1 LLVAGCRSRF
11 APPTTLGAGKAQQ
24 MVPLDA
30 GEHTGLSP
38 IELMLGHPDPTSL
51 ATSEFRS
58 ALATAADSPDFYQ
71 GLQYG
76 PDAGIASLVEFLMAK
91 IGHEQGVAIGPDNIM
106 LVAGATHAVDLLAR
120 LYARPGG
127 VVLIEAPTYP
137 DAIHVLRDH
146 QIELHAIP
154 TDDGGLI
161 VGALEERLAWL
172 RGQGK
177 SPSFLYTIPTFHNPR
192 GSTMSEARRREVL
205 ELAARFRLTIVE
217 DDVYRDLA
225 CNGPVPNSFFALAYG
240 QRVCSIGSFSK
251 TLAPGLRLGWLV
263 APPDVIQTC
272 LNCGT
277 TQMGGGASPFSAQV
291 VAQYCRN
298 GYWEPHI
305 QRLRAIYLA
314 RRDLMLA
321 ALERYMPAGTTW
333 TRPEGGFFIWLTL
346 PSTVVASAVKR
357 SALAAGVAVAAG
369 EPFFL
374 DPRDGERHL
383 RLVYSYAAPEEVDV
397 GIQLLGN
404 VVAGCMPSP
413 SE

>member
-1 LLVAGCRSRF
+1 
-11 APPTTLGAGKAQQ
+11 

-30 GEHTGLSP
+30 GEHTGRSP
-38 IELMLGHPDPTSL
+38 IALMLGHPDPTSL
-51 ATSEFRS
+51 ATPEFRS
-58 ALATAADSPDFYQ
+58 ALAMAADAPDFYQ

-76 PDAGIASLVEFLMAK
+76 PDAGTASLVEFLMAK
-91 IGHEQGVAIGPDNIM
+91 IGREQGVAIGPANIM

-120 LYARPGG
+120 LYAKPGG

-137 DAIHVLRDH
+137 DAIHVFRDH

-154 TDDGGLI
+154 MDDGGLI

-172 RGQGK
+172 RGQDK

-192 GSTMSEARRREVL
+192 GSTVSDARRREVL
-205 ELAARFRLTIVE
+205 ELAARFGFMIVE

-225 CNGPVPNSFFALAYG
+225 SNGPVPNSFFALAHG
-240 QRVCSIGSFSK
+240 QRVCSIGSLSK

-272 LNCGT
+272 LACGT

-291 VAQYCRN
+291 VAQYCHS

-314 RRDLMLA
+314 RRDQMLA

-346 PSTVVASAVKR
+346 PSTVGASAVKQT
-357 SALAAGVAVAAG
+357 ALAAGVAVAAG

-374 DPRDGERHL
+374 DPREGEQHL
-383 RLVYSYAAPEEVDV
+383 RLAYSYAAPEELDV
-397 GIQLLGN
+397 GIRILGN
-404 VVAGCMPSP
+404 VVAGFMQGP